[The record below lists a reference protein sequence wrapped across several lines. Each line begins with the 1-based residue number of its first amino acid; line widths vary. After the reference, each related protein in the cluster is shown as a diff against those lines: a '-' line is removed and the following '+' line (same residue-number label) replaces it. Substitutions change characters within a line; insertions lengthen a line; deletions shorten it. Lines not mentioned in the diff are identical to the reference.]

1 MLTSSVI
8 ADVRAC
14 CLSSSMVGRAV
25 LTAPRRSEDARNVP
39 TWATSCSALG
49 TARPTP
55 IRSDSLA
62 NTPVSRRLGFG
73 HSGLVNPQGCQRVA
87 GGRPGLWGR
96 RPPGN
101 RAGDVLHPGRGARP
115 ASEPARADQGAA
127 LTRTFHAPVA
137 ADVSRRH
144 FWCGKSAPTDVGGYS
159 LLATR
164 AECMRSGLAPLL
176 DARSRTR
183 LSGGRSPL
191 PLNVASP
198 ASCRRFPL
206 SPSEGERAGVRGP
219 SLGSGVQSASKCQG
233 VLTLNDHR
241 LPSGNPATNEARRQ
255 S

>member
-1 MLTSSVI
+1 MLTSSVT

-25 LTAPRRSEDARNVP
+25 LTASRRSEDARNVP
-39 TWATSCSALG
+39 AWATSCGTLG

-62 NTPVSRRLGFG
+62 NTPVNRRLAFG
-73 HSGLVNPQGCQRVA
+73 HSGFVNPQGCQRIA
-87 GGRPGLWGR
+87 GGRRGLRGR

-115 ASEPARADQGAA
+115 ASKPARVGQGSTLASLRCA
-127 LTRTFHAPVA
+127 RF
-137 ADVSRRH
+137 
-144 FWCGKSAPTDVGGYS
+144 PTPS
-159 LLATR
+159 
-164 AECMRSGLAPLL
+164 SG
-176 DARSRTR
+176 D
-183 LSGGRSPL
+183 RSPL

-206 SPSEGERAGVRGP
+206 SPSEGERAGARGP

-241 LPSGNPATNEARRQ
+241 LPSGNPATNEARRR